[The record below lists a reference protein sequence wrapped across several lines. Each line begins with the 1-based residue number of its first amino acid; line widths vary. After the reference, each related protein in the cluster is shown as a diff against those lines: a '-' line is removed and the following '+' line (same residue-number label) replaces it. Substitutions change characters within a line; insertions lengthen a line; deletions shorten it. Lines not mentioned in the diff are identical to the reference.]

1 MLKKIS
7 DLKNKILKTEE
18 LVDDLLLSLE
28 AQQNK
33 INNKEKII
41 LKLKEEVKINL
52 KKIDE
57 ILDEYNAKSKPI
69 FQGLKQ
75 KLILIKMNKID
86 YINLLKIL
94 KLD

>member
-57 ILDEYNAKSKPI
+57 ILDEYNAKS
-69 FQGLKQ
+69 
-75 KLILIKMNKID
+75 
-86 YINLLKIL
+86 
-94 KLD
+94 

>member
-33 INNKEKII
+33 INKKEKII

-57 ILDEYNAKSKPI
+57 ILDEYNAKS
-69 FQGLKQ
+69 
-75 KLILIKMNKID
+75 
-86 YINLLKIL
+86 
-94 KLD
+94 

>member
-1 MLKKIS
+1 MINKMLKKIS

-57 ILDEYNAKSKPI
+57 ILDEYNAKS
-69 FQGLKQ
+69 
-75 KLILIKMNKID
+75 
-86 YINLLKIL
+86 
-94 KLD
+94 